1 MRAVPPTIG
10 RRPEVPLHFLKTA
23 QYPRVNIYVS
33 ALVEGGGGKRK
44 ISGTE
49 NLERE
54 KIFRDI
60 EGVYYFHISVG
71 VGTFY
76 LVNFCSQ
83 RRVGTAAGVGG
94 GRAGRVPEQQ
104 RGQRGR

>member
-1 MRAVPPTIG
+1 M
-10 RRPEVPLHFLKTA
+10 PLHFFKTA
-23 QYPRVNIYVS
+23 AQNPSVVVTCS
-33 ALVEGGGGKRK
+33 ALTEVEGGKRK